1 MDMSKA
7 AIELKSQKVEEIK
20 DKLSRAKSVV
30 IVDYRGLTVSEDT
43 QLRKEFRNGGVEYKV
58 LKNTMVSRAAADLGI
73 KDVDGMLEGPSAFA
87 FGYDDPVTAAK
98 IYSDFANKAKKT
110 EAKGG
115 IMDNAAVDANV
126 IKKLAA
132 LPTKDV
138 LLTKILCR
146 LREACAIWLVRLTL
160 LKNKRKPEIIKYG
173 GIKL

>member
-1 MDMSKA
+1 MSKA
-7 AIELKSQKVEEIK
+7 AIESKSQKVQEIK

-43 QLRKEFRNGGVEYKV
+43 QLRRQFREAGVEYKV
-58 LKNTMVSRAAADLGI
+58 FKNTMVSRAASELGI

-98 IYSDFANKAKKT
+98 IYSDFAAKAKKT

-115 IMDNAAVDANV
+115 IMDNAV
-126 IKKLAA
+126 IDVKMVNKLAA

-138 LLTKILCR
+138 LLTKILWSLKGSVR
-146 LREACAIWLVRLTL
+146 NLACALNAV
-160 LKNKRKPEIIKYG
+160 KEQKEA
-173 GIKL
+173 

>member
-1 MDMSKA
+1 MANASILAMKEQHVA
-7 AIELKSQKVEEIK
+7 EIK
-20 DKLSRAKSVV
+20 DRLTRAQSVV
-30 IVDYRGLTVSEDT
+30 MFDYRGLTVDEVT
-43 QLRKEFRNGGVEYKV
+43 ALRVEMRKAGVEYIV
-58 LKNTMVSRAAADLGI
+58 LKNTMVERACRELNIDESVHA
-73 KDVDGMLEGPSAFA
+73 MLKGPSAFA

-138 LLTKILCR
+138 LLTKILWSLKGSVR
-146 LREACAIWLVRLTL
+146 NLACALNAV
-160 LKNKRKPEIIKYG
+160 KEQKEA
-173 GIKL
+173 

>member
-1 MDMSKA
+1 MSKA

-43 QLRKEFRNGGVEYKV
+43 QLRKEFRAAGIEYKV

-73 KDVDGMLEGPSAFA
+73 KDVDSMLEGPSAFA

-115 IMDNAAVDANV
+115 IMDNAVIDVNV

-138 LLTKILCR
+138 LLTKILWSLKGSVR
-146 LREACAIWLVRLTL
+146 NLACALNAV
-160 LKNKRKPEIIKYG
+160 KEQKEA
-173 GIKL
+173 

>member
-20 DKLSRAKSVV
+20 DMLSRAKSVV

-43 QLRKEFRNGGVEYKV
+43 QLRKEFRNAGVEYKV

-73 KDVDGMLEGPSAFA
+73 KDVDGMLQGPSAFA

-98 IYSDFANKAKKT
+98 VYSDFANKAKT

-115 IMDNAAVDANV
+115 IMDNAVIDVSV
-126 IKKLAA
+126 IKKLSE
-132 LPTKDV
+132 LPTRTCC
-138 LLTKILCR
+138 LRRFSGR
-146 LREACAIWLVRLTL
+146 LKGSVRNLACALNAV
-160 LKNKRKPEIIKYG
+160 KEQRKPEIIKYG

>member
-43 QLRKEFRNGGVEYKV
+43 QLRKEFRNAGVEYKV

-138 LLTKILCR
+138 LLTKILWSLKGSVR
-146 LREACAIWLVRLTL
+146 NLACVLNAV
-160 LKNKRKPEIIKYG
+160 KE
-173 GIKL
+173 

>member
-20 DKLSRAKSVV
+20 DMLSRAKSVV

-43 QLRKEFRNGGVEYKV
+43 QLRKEFRNAGVEYKV

-73 KDVDGMLEGPSAFA
+73 KDVDGMLQGPSAFA

-98 IYSDFANKAKKT
+98 VYSDFANKAKKT

-115 IMDNAAVDANV
+115 IMDNAVIDVNV
-126 IKKLAA
+126 IKKLSE

-138 LLTKILCR
+138 LLTKILWSLKGSVR
-146 LREACAIWLVRLTL
+146 NLACALNAV
-160 LKNKRKPEIIKYG
+160 KEQKEA
-173 GIKL
+173 